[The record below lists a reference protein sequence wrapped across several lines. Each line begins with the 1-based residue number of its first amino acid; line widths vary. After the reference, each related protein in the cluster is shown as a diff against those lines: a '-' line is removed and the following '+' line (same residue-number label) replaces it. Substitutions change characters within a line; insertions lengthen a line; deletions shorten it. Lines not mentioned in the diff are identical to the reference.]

1 MGQKKEVKLED
12 IADKLN
18 VSIVSVS
25 NALYGKK
32 GVSPALRNRILTLA
46 DELGYIRNTAQKPE
60 NRNYHIGVL
69 IAEQFM
75 KDAGSLYMEI
85 YKAVTEEVVRR
96 GGITVLEA
104 VNKDQENLLRNGGFF
119 KGAHING
126 FLMIGSFAPEFI
138 RYAQKEI
145 SAPAVCVGY
154 YDSAENQ
161 DYIIPDDFHG
171 MCEMVQ
177 HIIYEGHRKIGFAGD
192 VRSSSFMTDRYMG
205 YKRALQI
212 NGLAEEPAWQIF
224 AGSVLQEKPGSPRTS
239 DSELPQE
246 SLQQRTSDSELLQE
260 PLQQRTSDSELLQEP
275 LQQRT
280 SDSELLQEPFHQVSD
295 SGLPQGLPTAWVC
308 SDDQTARKL
317 IEKLKMQGCLIPEDI
332 TVTGFYGQDRGCDT
346 DDGLTSFDCPKKEL
360 ARVGI
365 ETLYDRIE
373 KKKAP
378 GGIKVLPGTLRKG
391 KTDAAP
397 RMKNE

>member
-25 NALYGKK
+25 NSLYGKK

-246 SLQQRTSDSELLQE
+246 SLQQRTSDSELLK
-260 PLQQRTSDSELLQEP
+260 
-275 LQQRT
+275 
-280 SDSELLQEPFHQVSD
+280 EPFHQVSD
-295 SGLPQGLPTAWVC
+295 SGLPQGLSTAWVC
-308 SDDQTARKL
+308 SDDETARKL

-346 DDGLTSFDCPKKEL
+346 DDGLTSFECPKKEL